1 MIVFGSAMTDPEAYR
16 RWARPGI
23 LMAAEAD
30 SKIYAFAALGSICR
44 SYNLVLDRAAKVE
57 GLEALVLVQQEV
69 EILDADLCRKAREA
83 LGDPEVGAVGP
94 MGATGVESIAWWEG
108 DISAAPV
115 RLRHQRFGGG
125 EVPAFSWKTHRPPPA
140 DVDTLDGRLLVLSP
154 WAVRN
159 VRFDESLSL
168 GFGYDLD
175 LSLKMREAG
184 RRLRTADLP
193 IAINTRSLRV
203 VKDLDLW
210 IEGHITA
217 QQRMEDRLPRTAV
230 AGLGWKERARRAE
243 AAREAAR
250 TLVYS
255 TEHQVDAELAPL
267 ELELEQLTE
276 SLSWRLTEPLRR
288 LNKWWSR
295 RDPSP
300 ASGQPGSRPW
310 TPRTAKGR
318 SPHGPA
324 AGTGARPG
332 RTRSTRAGA

>member
-1 MIVFGSAMTDPEAYR
+1 MIVFGSSMTDPESYR

-30 SKIYAFAALGSICR
+30 SEIYAFAAVGSICR
-44 SYNLVLDRAAKVE
+44 SYNLLLDRAASVE

-69 EILDADLCRKAREA
+69 EILDPDLCRKARDA
-83 LGDPEVGAVGP
+83 LSDPEVGAVGP

-115 RLRHQRFGGG
+115 RLRYQRFGGG
-125 EVPAFSWKTHRPPPA
+125 EVPAFSWKPHRPPPA
-140 DVDTLDGRLLVLSP
+140 DVDALDGRLLVLSP

-175 LSLKMREAG
+175 LSLKVREAG

-193 IAINTRSLRV
+193 IAIRTRSLRI

-217 QQRMEDRLPRTAV
+217 GQRMETRLPRARTAD
-230 AGLGWKERARRAE
+230 GEWKDRARRAE

-255 TEHQVDAELAPL
+255 TEHQVDAEVLPL
-267 ELELEQLTE
+267 ERQLDELTE

-288 LNKWWSR
+288 LNGWRSR
-295 RDPSP
+295 AAARR
-300 ASGQPGSRPW
+300 GS
-310 TPRTAKGR
+310 
-318 SPHGPA
+318 
-324 AGTGARPG
+324 
-332 RTRSTRAGA
+332 